1 MRDSE
6 TNFNKSFEETD
17 VFDQGDGMFPGNFDE
32 ESSTGMSGE
41 TFPDDRF
48 FGGPP
53 VEGPFTGDTFSDRFP
68 AEEADG
74 GPGSGDRAADPREA
88 GGPESIDFAEPD
100 PDLTVEQAFV
110 ELERLVKRMETDGI
124 SLEESFACY
133 EKGIRLVRFCN
144 GKIDGVEKKVRILR
158 GEGGLSGDNRI

>member
-6 TNFNKSFEETD
+6 TNFNKSFEEPD
-17 VFDQGDGMFPGNFDE
+17 VFEEGDGMFPGNFDE
-32 ESSTGMSGE
+32 ESSTGISGE
-41 TFPDDRF
+41 TFPDERL

-74 GPGSGDRAADPREA
+74 GPGGGDRAADPREA

-100 PDLTVEQAFV
+100 PDLTVEQAFA

-144 GKIDGVEKKVRILR
+144 EKIDGVEKKVRILR

>member
-17 VFDQGDGMFPGNFDE
+17 FLDEGDGMFSGNFDE
-32 ESSTGMSGE
+32 ESSTGIPGE
-41 TFPDDRF
+41 TFPDEGL
-48 FGGPP
+48 FGGPA
-53 VEGPFTGDTFSDRFP
+53 VEGPFSGGTFSDRFP

-74 GPGSGDRAADPREA
+74 GPVRGDREAEPPGA
-88 GGPESIDFAEPD
+88 GGPESIDFADPD
-100 PDLTVEQAFV
+100 PDLTVEQAFA

>member
-6 TNFNKSFEETD
+6 TNFNKSFEEPD
-17 VFDQGDGMFPGNFDE
+17 VFDEGDGMFPGNFDE
-32 ESSTGMSGE
+32 EGSTGISGE
-41 TFPDDRF
+41 TFPDERL

-88 GGPESIDFAEPD
+88 DGPESIDFADPD
-100 PDLTVEQAFV
+100 PDLTVEQAFA

>member
-6 TNFNKSFEETD
+6 TNFNKSFEEPD
-17 VFDQGDGMFPGNFDE
+17 VFDEGDGMFPGNFDE
-32 ESSTGMSGE
+32 ESSTGISGE
-41 TFPDDRF
+41 TFPDERL

-74 GPGSGDRAADPREA
+74 GPGSGDRAADPWEA
-88 GGPESIDFAEPD
+88 GGPESIDFADPD
-100 PDLTVEQAFV
+100 PDLTVEQAFA